1 MFVAIRNFFL
11 KNKTFFELKN
21 LGFVWHL
28 ILKIVFVFFV
38 FKNNNRR
45 RKRKWYENAKM
56 EAHKGSVEK
65 SDVETTR
72 EDNDDM
78 RVTLQVGY

>member
-21 LGFVWHL
+21 LGFVWLL

>member
-1 MFVAIRNFFL
+1 
-11 KNKTFFELKN
+11 
-21 LGFVWHL
+21 
-28 ILKIVFVFFV
+28 
-38 FKNNNRR
+38 
-45 RKRKWYENAKM
+45 M